1 MKTFDGGGE
10 SDELGRDMELAEAL
24 SILDPARGDPNYWL
38 RFRTWVM
45 GAAAREL
52 TQRRLMA
59 HLTVGD
65 VMQSWARAVVPT
77 ALVTALFAG
86 LLLIRASA
94 LNAPLPVSVEE
105 LLVSEIQGETIPAM
119 VEADDVGAVS
129 FAAEI
134 F

>member
-1 MKTFDGGGE
+1 MKMFDEGFE
-10 SDELGRDMELAEAL
+10 TDELGRDMELAEAL

-38 RFRTWVM
+38 RFRSWVM

-52 TQRRLMA
+52 SRRRLMA

-65 VMQSWARAVVPT
+65 VMNSWARTVVPT
-77 ALVTALFAG
+77 ALATALLAG
-86 LLLIRASA
+86 ILLIRATAVS
-94 LNAPLPVSVEE
+94 APLPVSVEE
-105 LLVSEIQGETIPAM
+105 LLVSEIQGETIPVM
-119 VEADDVGAVS
+119 VEADAVGAVF